1 MRAEVAHILFR
12 EDSTSFSKMKEKIL
26 AIRAAG
32 RSFHFP
38 RDAWKT
44 NFRNLRAPQKEP
56 AQSNGKM
63 FARLCA
69 IFAITCHRTVLRAQ
83 P

>member
-32 RSFHFP
+32 RSFIL
-38 RDAWKT
+38 A
-44 NFRNLRAPQKEP
+44 
-56 AQSNGKM
+56 S
-63 FARLCA
+63 
-69 IFAITCHRTVLRAQ
+69 
-83 P
+83 